1 MSGTTPPAQARAQ
14 GPQPDG
20 LSLPALRALAA
31 AAVIIPL
38 LFFGFGAWQS
48 YRQHLREAEAT
59 VGRATDVLAEHA
71 LRVFELQELL
81 ISRVDDRVHGMSWD
95 DIAASEELH
104 RWLLQLDQNLPI
116 VDVIWLIDSRGQ
128 GRNSSRYF
136 PAPDTSRVGDRDY
149 FQALKDRPSGTYIG
163 EPRPGRSTPGLFFN
177 VARRR
182 TAEAGFDGL
191 IVTSLDPAYFAGAL
205 KSLSFSPEDSF
216 SIIRDDGTALARGP
230 QPLSKPTRL
239 TAESGLMQAIRRG
252 ANTPYRQVAQLDGV
266 ERLYANK
273 KLPGYPVYVSYGRSL
288 QAVLAGWYK
297 DLLLYAGLALAV
309 AGSLSGITF
318 LAIRQTRQQLA
329 TQARLRESEA
339 RLHALFQE
347 APVGLLLTRVN
358 PDGSM
363 AFEEMNPALVGITGL
378 SREQVI
384 GRSPRDAF
392 PGAMGATIEKHYR
405 ECLTS
410 RQPVEYE
417 VEGEGPAG
425 PYIRHAVVRPI
436 LDEAGRVTK
445 LLGTSMDVTQAREME
460 EQLRRAQKM
469 EALAALVSGVAHDFN
484 NLLTIM
490 MGNLDLARR
499 AKEDRKPRLIENA
512 IQAIDQAR
520 RLTGQLLAFGRR
532 QTLKPEVI
540 EIPSLMAATH
550 DMLAQSLRGD
560 IAIELDL
567 AEDLWSVQADGSQLQ
582 VALINLAA
590 NARDAMPKGGSFH
603 VSAQNLVLRDGG
615 LTEAVA
621 ISVSDTGA
629 GIPREVL
636 ARVFEPFFTTKEVGK
651 GSGLGLAQV
660 YGFAQQSG
668 GSVDIRSEPGRGTT
682 VTLYLPRAAR
692 PADNPL
698 PSAREQQQDSVQR
711 KLRVLLVEDNPPVAE
726 VGRMLLTEAEHDV
739 RVCGSVAEALAVLE
753 SQGFDLVCSDLVMP
767 GGQNG
772 LDLARTMR
780 ERWPHVPV
788 LLMSGYSD
796 AAGAAVEEGFL
807 LLTKPYEPQAFLAKV
822 DEAVSGKLPSDTVIQ
837 LIQPRR

>member
-1 MSGTTPPAQARAQ
+1 
-14 GPQPDG
+14 
-20 LSLPALRALAA
+20 
-31 AAVIIPL
+31 
-38 LFFGFGAWQS
+38 
-48 YRQHLREAEAT
+48 
-59 VGRATDVLAEHA
+59 
-71 LRVFELQELL
+71 
-81 ISRVDDRVHGMSWD
+81 MSWD
-95 DIAASEELH
+95 DIAASEDLH

-116 VDVIWLIDSRGQ
+116 VDVIWLIDPEGR

-163 EPRPGRSTPGLFFN
+163 EPRLGRSSPGLFFN

-205 KSLSFSPEDSF
+205 KSLSLSPDDSF
-216 SIIRDDGTALARGP
+216 SIIRDDGTILARGP
-230 QPLSKPTRL
+230 QPLSKPMRL
-239 TAESGLMQAIRRG
+239 TAESGLMQAIQRG
-252 ANTPYRQVAQLDGV
+252 ADTPYRQVAQLDGV
-266 ERLYANK
+266 ERLYANR

-288 QAVLAGWYK
+288 QAVLAGWHK
-297 DLLLYAGLALAV
+297 DLVLSAGLAFAV

-318 LAIRQTRQQLA
+318 LAIRQTRQRLA
-329 TQARLRESEA
+329 TQARLQESEA
-339 RLHALFQE
+339 RIHALLQE

-358 PDGSM
+358 PDSSLTI
-363 AFEEMNPALVGITGL
+363 EEMNPALAAITGW

-392 PGAMGATIEKHYR
+392 PGSIGATIEEHYR

-417 VEGEGPAG
+417 VEGEGPSG

-436 LDEAGRVTK
+436 IDATGRVTK
-445 LLGTSMDVTQAREME
+445 LLGTSMDVTRARELE

-469 EALAALVSGVAHDFN
+469 EAVAALVSGVAHDFN

-490 MGNLDLARR
+490 LGNLDLARR

-512 IQAIDQAR
+512 IQAIDQGR
-520 RLTGQLLAFGRR
+520 KLTGQLLAFGRR
-532 QTLKPEVI
+532 QALKSEVI

-560 IAIELDL
+560 ISIELNL
-567 AEDLWSVQADGSQLQ
+567 AEDLWPVQADASQLQ
-582 VALINLAA
+582 VALINLAV
-590 NARDAMPKGGSFH
+590 NARDAMPKGGSF
-603 VSAQNLVLRDGG
+603 VVTAQNLVLRDGG

-621 ISVSDTGA
+621 ITVSDTGA

-636 ARVFEPFFTTKEVGK
+636 TRVFEPFFTTKEVGR

-692 PADNPL
+692 QDDSQL
-698 PSAREQQQDSVQR
+698 PSAHEQQDSVRR
-711 KLRVLLVEDNPPVAE
+711 KLRVLLVEDNPEVAE
-726 VGRMLLTEAEHDV
+726 VGRMLLTEAQHDV

-753 SQGFDLVCSDLVMP
+753 AEAFDLVCSDLVMP
-767 GGQNG
+767 GGQDG
-772 LDLARTMR
+772 LDLARTVR
-780 ERWPHVPV
+780 ERWPYVPV

-796 AAGAAVEEGFL
+796 ATGAAIEEGFP
-807 LLTKPYEPQAFLAKV
+807 LLTKPYAPKAFLAKV
-822 DEAVSGKLPSDTVIQ
+822 DEAASGKPASGRVVRLV
-837 LIQPRR
+837 QPGR